1 MKILAFS
8 SNKGGVGKSTLA
20 LLTGNAGA
28 SAGFRVLICD
38 IDYQSNSTQYHIPNM
53 EGIEEKNIYKVL
65 TQGNVLENIIPSYID
80 GIDIIPATY
89 EAHSLF
95 RSISPQTVVNLFSQE
110 ELAARYDLL
119 IFDCPPSLNNLV
131 LGAWMTADTIV
142 TPARIDKWDITGLNT
157 LREAIK
163 EALGDKIG
171 NWKIVLNFMSRRK
184 TSLDETFRE
193 WHPEIIPV
201 EIPNTVII
209 HRAMHD
215 NFVITRTK
223 KAERVFDRI
232 IDLTS
237 NLMGKE
243 IVLRRI
249 EYNGTTKS
257 RCQ

>member
-20 LLTGNAGA
+20 LLTANTAAAAGL
-28 SAGFRVLICD
+28 RVLICD
-38 IDYQSNSTQYHIPNM
+38 IDYQSNSTQYHIPDM
-53 EGIEEKNIYKVL
+53 KGVEEKNIYKVL
-65 TQGNVLENIIPSYID
+65 TQGNVLENIIPSYIE

-95 RSISPQTVVNLFSQE
+95 RSISPHTVVDLFSQAA
-110 ELAARYDLL
+110 LAEKYDLL

-131 LGAWMTADTIV
+131 LGAWMAAHTIV

-163 EALGDKIG
+163 KALGSKKV
-171 NWKIVLNFMSRRK
+171 NWKIVLNFMSPRK
-184 TSLDETFRE
+184 TTLDETFRE

-223 KAERVFDRI
+223 KAQRVFDRI
-232 IDLTS
+232 IALAS
-237 NLMGKE
+237 NLIGKN
-243 IVLRRI
+243 IVLEENRI
-249 EYNGTTKS
+249 
-257 RCQ
+257 